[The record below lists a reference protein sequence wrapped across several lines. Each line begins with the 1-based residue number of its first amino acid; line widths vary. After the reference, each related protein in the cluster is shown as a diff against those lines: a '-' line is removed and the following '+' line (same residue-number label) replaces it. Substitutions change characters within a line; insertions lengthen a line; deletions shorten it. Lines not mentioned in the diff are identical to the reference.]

1 MNKYILVIFFG
12 LVACFASAQGKYE
25 LKETVDG
32 VEFYYKWSRSSFF
45 KKSSPP
51 QLRVKIKNSNSYP
64 VQYTFGL
71 DLFVNGKT
79 KGEVLPETFSI
90 GANRTKAGKTN
101 GHYYEFEVTWE
112 EIKSPDFEIE
122 FTDLAL
128 KPLDILE

>member
-1 MNKYILVIFFG
+1 LLFVFITAFVQ
-12 LVACFASAQGKYE
+12 AQTKYE
-25 LKETVDG
+25 LKSTVDG
-32 VEFYYKWSRSSFF
+32 VEFYYKWSRSNFF

-112 EIKSPDFEIE
+112 DIKSPAFEIE
-122 FTDLAL
+122 FIDIAL